1 MQSKNNSFTKKKKK
15 YKKTRNIGKILK
27 AMGEREIKK

>member
-1 MQSKNNSFTKKKKK
+1 MQSKNNSFTKKNI
-15 YKKTRNIGKILK
+15 KKTRNIGKILK